1 MGNRLSVQK
10 INFEDMQYAIS
21 DNETIIINT
30 LSNDLQDCLICRT
43 VYARDEVELLN
54 HYLQSNTGV
63 RIIIYGIN
71 ASDETIVTKYNQL
84 VGLGFYNVFVYPGGL
99 FEWLL
104 LQDIYGSDAFQTTKK
119 ELDILKYKGRRVL
132 NIMLLK

>member
-1 MGNRLSVQK
+1 MGNRASVQK
-10 INFEDMQYAIS
+10 INFEDMKYAIT

-30 LSNDLQDCLICRT
+30 MSNDLQDCLIKKT
-43 VYARDEVELLN
+43 ISVSDEVELLN

-104 LQDIYGSDAFQTTKK
+104 LQDIYGPEAFLTTKK
-119 ELDILKYKGRRVL
+119 ELDILKYKGRRILHV
-132 NIMLLK
+132 MLLK

>member
-1 MGNRLSVQK
+1 MGNRSSVQK

-21 DNETIIINT
+21 DNESIIINT
-30 LSNDLQDCLICRT
+30 LSNDMQDCLIQKT
-43 VYARDEVELLN
+43 ISVTNEVELLN
-54 HYLQSNTGV
+54 HYLQTNTGV

-71 ASDETIVTKYNQL
+71 ASDETIVSKYNQL

-104 LQDIYGSDAFQTTKK
+104 LQDIYGTDAFQTTKK
-119 ELDILKYKGRRVL
+119 ELDILKYKGRRVFGV
-132 NIMLLK
+132 MLLK